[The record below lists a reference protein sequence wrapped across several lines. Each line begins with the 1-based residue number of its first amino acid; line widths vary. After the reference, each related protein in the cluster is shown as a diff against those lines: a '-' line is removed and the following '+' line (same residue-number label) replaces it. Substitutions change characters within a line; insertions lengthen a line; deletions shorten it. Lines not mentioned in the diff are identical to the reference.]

1 MMHPMNDSQ
10 PVVLTPYSPL
20 WPAVFDV
27 ERALLA
33 RVLGDAVAIE
43 HVGSTAVPGLGAK
56 PVIDMLAGTP
66 DLAIVENRI
75 AQLAA
80 EGYRYHPEFEKGMP
94 ERRYFTKL
102 DGAPG
107 RFHLHA
113 VVLGGAFWKRHI
125 AFRDALRGDAQL
137 AQQYWR
143 LKQRL
148 AARFPNDRAAYTD
161 AKSEFIREVLQG
173 SRPGASQPP

>member
-1 MMHPMNDSQ
+1 MNDPQ
-10 PVVLTPYSPL
+10 PVILTPYSPL

-27 ERALLA
+27 ERRELA
-33 RVLGDAVAIE
+33 RLLGEAVAIE

-56 PVIDMLAGTP
+56 PIIDMMAGTP
-66 DLAIVENRI
+66 DLAIVERRI
-75 AQLAA
+75 PDLVAA
-80 EGYRYHPEFEKGMP
+80 GWRYVPEFEKALP
-94 ERRYFTKL
+94 DRRYFTRV

-107 RFHLHA
+107 KFHLHA
-113 VVLGGAFWKRHI
+113 VVLGSAFWKRTI

-148 AARFPNDRAAYTD
+148 AARFPNDRSAYTEG
-161 AKSEFIREVLQG
+161 KGEFIRDVLQG